1 MEQAAADRALV
12 EPTVTERADAIDP
25 DPALYYC
32 VSAEQRG
39 RTYTFT

>member
-12 EPTVTERADAIDP
+12 GQTATERADAIDP
-25 DPALYYC
+25 NPALFCC

>member
-12 EPTVTERADAIDP
+12 GQTATERTDAIDP
-25 DPALYYC
+25 DPALFCC
-32 VSAEQRG
+32 VSAERRG

>member
-12 EPTVTERADAIDP
+12 GQTVTERADAIDP
-25 DPALYYC
+25 DPALFCC